1 MDGAVWHMGPIS
13 RKDHLLHRER
23 WGWGL
28 RGLRFEGY
36 SGVQVGG
43 VPLATPSGLSG
54 NGPSKTATPP
64 AAGSRC
70 SSTPTQQPPFRPSPS
85 TEPPVQPIQRA
96 TVLLY
101 PVEKEVRRWWREIGW
116 EECGKGKRVLGGAEF
131 ALQNE
136 QER

>member
-1 MDGAVWHMGPIS
+1 MRRGS
-13 RKDHLLHRER
+13 R
-23 WGWGL
+23 GWVGRGDVGGGGEGGLWKGGTVGL
-28 RGLRFEGY
+28 RDDRI
-36 SGVQVGG
+36 Q
-43 VPLATPSGLSG
+43 GLSG

-70 SSTPTQQPPFRPSPS
+70 SSTPTQQPPSRPSPS